1 MKYKVIYH
9 TFYKSIIFTDKIFKS
24 RQKQYIIKSLSLNG
38 VIKEFSKRCNE
49 KNTVIDYVVNMATKE
64 IHELYELLN

>member
-9 TFYKSIIFTDKIFKS
+9 TFYKSFIFTDKIYKS
-24 RQKQYIIKSLSLNG
+24 RQKKYIVKSMSLKY

-49 KNTVIDYVVNMATKE
+49 KTQ
-64 IHELYELLN
+64 

>member
-9 TFYKSIIFTDKIFKS
+9 TFYKSVIFADEIYKS
-24 RQKQYIIKSLSLNG
+24 RQKQYIVKSISLKE
-38 VIKEFSKRCNE
+38 VIKDFSKRCNE